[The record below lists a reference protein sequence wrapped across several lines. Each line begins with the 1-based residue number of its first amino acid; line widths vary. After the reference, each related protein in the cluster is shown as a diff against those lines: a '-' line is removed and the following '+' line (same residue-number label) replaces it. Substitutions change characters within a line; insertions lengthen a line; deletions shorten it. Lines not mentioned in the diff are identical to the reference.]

1 MTTPTRDSIIS
12 RVVRILSCFD
22 RRSTSLS
29 LSTLARR
36 SGLPLTTTHRLTE
49 ELVRH
54 GLLERAGNGELRP
67 GLRIW
72 ELASRASPAL
82 TLREVCLPFMED
94 LQATVAQH
102 VTLAVLDHGSALY
115 VERLSSPASPLD
127 AARIAER
134 MPLHASSSGLV
145 LLAFSPPEAQSRAL
159 ERPLEK
165 VTPETV
171 TDPAEL
177 RRQLADIRQ
186 KGFSAPPGIGRSEWV
201 GVAVPVFGT
210 GESSQRPQIV
220 AALNCIL
227 PRPDADLVARVV
239 PALTTAAH
247 SMTRALGGAP
257 GM

>member
-22 RRSTSLS
+22 RKTTALS
-29 LSTLARR
+29 LSSLARR

-54 GLLERAGNGELRP
+54 GLLERAGNGDLRP
-67 GLRIW
+67 GLRMW

-82 TLREVCLPFMED
+82 TLREVCRPFMED
-94 LQATVAQH
+94 LQATVRQH
-102 VTLAVLDHGSALY
+102 VTLAVVDHGTALY
-115 VERLSSPASPLD
+115 VERLSSPASTLD
-127 AARIAER
+127 AANIAER

-145 LLAFSPPEAQSRAL
+145 LLAFSNPAVQRQAL
-159 ERPLEK
+159 EAPLEK

-171 TDPAEL
+171 TDPEAL

-186 KGFSAPPGIGRSEWV
+186 KGYSAPPGIGRTEWI
-201 GVAVPVFGT
+201 GVAVPVFGP
-210 GESSQRPQIV
+210 GEASQRPQIA

-227 PRPDADLVARVV
+227 PRAEAELVPRVV

-247 SMTRALGGAP
+247 GMTRALGGAP
-257 GM
+257 GA